1 MSTDDTLLLWDH
13 LFGDLAGYL
22 VTFTGR
28 QRGANNLTDIRQE
41 SYSYPHQRNEAAR
54 SLIASAVA
62 GRDAYFGVHLFREPG
77 NRRRD
82 NTAELVRCL
91 WLDEDDGL
99 FPEEGPKSGAIIRSS
114 TNRRHLYWPL
124 SRPIEAAAAE
134 ALNKRIAVWAAGDA
148 GKAALATVLR
158 APGTFN
164 YKRGGSGEPVTLEL
178 TGVPPWEPET
188 LGHALPPLEEPER
201 PAVGYPRD
209 YPGEYDLLGF
219 LSNAGIAIQREVSS
233 PYGAVYEIECPWE
246 TEHTTGGNRDTVVG
260 VLTGGGAWFK
270 CMHEHCAH
278 RGWREFTETVA
289 PAVGFRRGSTY
300 ARRRREVSI
309 G

>member
-1 MSTDDTLLLWDH
+1 VSTDDTLLLWDH

-41 SYSYPHQRNEAAR
+41 SYSYPQQRNEVAM

-62 GRDAYFGVHLFREPG
+62 GRDAYFGTHLFREAG

-82 NTAELVRCL
+82 NAGELIRAL
-91 WLDEDDGL
+91 WLDEDDGR
-99 FPEEGPKSGAIIRSS
+99 FPKEGPEPTAIIRSS
-114 TNRRHLYWPL
+114 ARRRHLYWRL
-124 SRPIEAAAAE
+124 SRPVDPELAAD
-134 ALNKRIAVWAAGDA
+134 LNKRIAVWVGGDA
-148 GKAALATVLR
+148 SKAALATVLR
-158 APGTFN
+158 SPGTFN
-164 YKRGGSGEPVTLEL
+164 YKRGGIGEPVTLEL
-178 TGVPPWEPET
+178 TDVPAWQPEM
-188 LGHALPPLEEPER
+188 LEEALPPLPEPER

-219 LSNAGIAIQREVSS
+219 LSNAGIAIQQEVSS

-289 PAVGFRRGSTY
+289 PAVGFRRGSIY